1 MKLFHFFDVHTIRSK
16 FLEKRGILMSFF
28 NKVFASV
35 GIGSAKVDTK
45 LEKDTLTAGEQVRGV
60 VEIQGGN
67 VDQRVDEIYLS
78 LYTTYVKESDDKKYT
93 VSAMI
98 DRFRVAESFTIK
110 PNERKELPF
119 SFQLP
124 LDTPISLGRT
134 KIWVQT
140 GLDIKNA
147 VDPTDKDYI
156 KVVPNALISA
166 VFQAVEDLGFR
177 MREADCQEAS
187 YRLRKRLPFIQEFE
201 FIPTSGPFRG
211 KLDELELVFQP
222 SSNDQMEVFMQV
234 DRRARG
240 LGGFLS
246 ESLGTDETNV
256 RVVVSKSD
264 IPNLRSKLQ
273 SVIERYS

>member
-1 MKLFHFFDVHTIRSK
+1 
-16 FLEKRGILMSFF
+16 MSFF

-45 LEKDTLTAGEQVRGV
+45 LENDTLTAGEQVRGV

-67 VDQRVDEIYLS
+67 VEQKVDEIYLT
-78 LYTTYVKESDDKKYT
+78 LNTTYIKESDDKKYT

-98 DRFRVAESFTIK
+98 DRFRLVDSFTIS
-110 PNERKELPF
+110 PNERKEIPF

-124 LDTPISLGRT
+124 TDTPISIGRT
-134 KIWVQT
+134 RIWVAT

-156 KVVPNALISA
+156 SVVPNALVSA
-166 VFQAVEDLGFR
+166 VFQAVEELGFR
-177 MREADCQEAS
+177 MREADCQEAP

-201 FIPTSGPFRG
+201 FVPTSGPFRG
-211 KLDELELVFQP
+211 KLDELELVFHDITD
-222 SSNDQMEVFMQV
+222 NQMDVYMQV

-256 RVVVSKSD
+256 RISVSKSD